1 MRVLMVGPWRAVAMR
16 RHIDWV
22 VESGAQVCVADYGS
36 RRDRGRPTTFELAA
50 LSPRQSAALWGAK
63 PNRRSQIAGL
73 RAALRLRQIAARF
86 QPDLV
91 HSYMLG
97 PYTDACLQAG
107 LRPLVVSAWGFLN
120 RWLTGEATASDR
132 RWLRRLRQG
141 AHTLLVESPNLELAM
156 AQRRLASLHVECFS
170 IGVDGRLFHP
180 DHQEKAAAWR
190 FALGIPPEAIVLL
203 SPRGWSQTYGQR
215 HIMHAVA
222 QVCHQLDQPLVLL
235 FLGMGRIKR
244 PEPLAVEVLEIG
256 RSLGVGHAIRW
267 ISEVP
272 HDDMPGVYNLADI
285 VLNYPSN
292 DAFPATLLEAAACGR
307 PVISSDLPAYRDTF
321 IERCCT
327 LVPPNDPAAL
337 ADAIT
342 ALVQAGPQVW
352 AAQANL
358 ARQAVLAEHDEA
370 SQKGRL
376 LALYARILG
385 ADPYNVLSPSCA
397 SDCALESTLSSVGT
411 AG

>member
-1 MRVLMVGPWRAVAMR
+1 MRILMVGPWRAVAMR

-22 VESGAQVCVADYGS
+22 VESGAEVCVADYWS
-36 RRDRGRPTTFELAA
+36 RRDRVRPASFRLAY
-50 LSPRQSAALWGAK
+50 LSPRQSAALRGAK
-63 PNRRSQIAGL
+63 PNRRSQAAGL
-73 RAALRLRQIAARF
+73 RAALRLRQIAAQF

-97 PYTDACLQAG
+97 PYTDACLRAG

-120 RWLTGEATASDR
+120 RWLTGEATDSDR
-132 RWLRRLRQG
+132 RWLLRLRAG
-141 AHTLLVESPNLELAM
+141 AHTLLVESPNLERAM
-156 AQRRLASLHVECFS
+156 VQRRPAPLRVACFS
-170 IGVDGRLFHP
+170 IGVDGQLFHP
-180 DHQEKAAAWR
+180 DHRGKAAAWR
-190 FALGIPPEAIVLL
+190 FALNIPPEATVLL
-203 SPRGWSQTYGQR
+203 SPRGWSQVYGQR
-215 HIMHAVA
+215 HIMQAVA
-222 QVCHQLDQPLVLL
+222 QACHRLDQPLILV
-235 FLGMGRIKR
+235 FLGMGRIKQ
-244 PEPLAVEVLEIG
+244 PEALAVEVLEIG
-256 RSLGVGHAIRW
+256 RRLGVGAMIRW
-267 ISEVP
+267 VSEVP

-285 VLNYPSN
+285 VLNYPSS

-307 PVISSDLPAYRDTF
+307 PMISSDLPAYRDTF

-352 AAQANL
+352 AAQASL

-376 LALYARILG
+376 LALYARIVG
-385 ADPYNVLSPSCA
+385 AGSFNTQAA
-397 SDCALESTLSSVGT
+397 SSDSASS
-411 AG
+411 AKSRH